1 MSEVEIYWNA
11 IAAKAGDT
19 RKWSELGLINQQLVI
34 NSINQLIQVLGSK

>member
-1 MSEVEIYWNA
+1 MFDVIQYWNA
-11 IAAKAGDT
+11 IAAKANDT